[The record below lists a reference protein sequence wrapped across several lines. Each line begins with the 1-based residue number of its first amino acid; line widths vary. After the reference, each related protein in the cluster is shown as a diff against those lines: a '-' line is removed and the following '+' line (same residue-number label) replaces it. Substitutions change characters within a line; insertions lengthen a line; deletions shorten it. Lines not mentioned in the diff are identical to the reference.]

1 MENELSLIIV
11 ALPRTQNRVDCH
23 AEDNFGWNVS
33 SRGEEKNIFPSHVGE
48 EGRPIITLHFP
59 NIQH

>member
-1 MENELSLIIV
+1 MENELFLIIV
-11 ALPRTQNRVDCH
+11 ALPRTQNRVDRH

-33 SRGEEKNIFPSHVGE
+33 SRGEEKKFFRVML
-48 EGRPIITLHFP
+48 GRRGGPIITLHFP